1 MPIKKL
7 FVANR
12 GEIALRIVRAARA
25 LGMETVLAVSQADRS
40 SLAAQE
46 ADRAVVIG
54 PAPARQSYLNSAA
67 LVHAAVASGC
77 DAVHP
82 GYGFL
87 SERAEFA
94 QLCEDNKLVF
104 VGPRPE
110 TIRSVGDKLG
120 ARALAEQ
127 AGVQMTPGSPG
138 LKSVADA
145 LQWAETLGYP
155 VISKASAGGGG
166 RGMRVARDPDELG
179 RSFEQATYEAQE
191 AFGDGTLYLETF
203 VENARHVE
211 VQVLGDG
218 EGEIVHFGERDC
230 TLQRRYQKMME
241 EAPAIALNDGAQKTL
256 HRAAIDLLAPI
267 KYRNA
272 ATVEFLYDPLRKSV
286 YFMEVNSRIQVEHP
300 VSEMI
305 TGVDLISLQLRVA
318 SEGRLPI
325 SQEEIRPNGHAIEL
339 RILAEDPRRDFLP
352 CPGRITAWHV
362 PEGDPNVRLDS
373 AIHEGAII
381 SPYYDS
387 MIAKLIV
394 RGSNREEAIN
404 RLQRVLQ
411 ETRIGGISSNLEL
424 LRFICTQPD
433 IRSNEYHTRWA
444 ERVLMPQFVA
454 QSTNPPE

>member
-1 MPIKKL
+1 MAIKKL

-25 LGMETVLAVSQADRS
+25 LGMETVVAVSRADRD

-46 ADRAVVIG
+46 ADRAVVVG
-54 PAPARQSYLNSAA
+54 PAPARQSYLNGAA
-67 LVHAAVASGC
+67 LVHAAVSSGC
-77 DAVHP
+77 DALHP

-94 QLCEDNKLVF
+94 QLCEESKLIF

-145 LQWAETLGYP
+145 LRWAETLGYP

-166 RGMRVARDPDELG
+166 RGMRIARDPDELS
-179 RSFEQATYEAQE
+179 RNFEQATFEAQE

-203 VENARHVE
+203 VENARHIE

-218 EGEIVHFGERDC
+218 AGEIVHFGERDC

-241 EAPAIALNDGAQKTL
+241 EAPAIALNEDIRKRL
-256 HRAAIDLLAPI
+256 HQAAIDLLKPI

-272 ATVEFLYDPLRKSV
+272 ATVEFLYDPLRESV

-305 TGVDLISLQLRVA
+305 TGFDLIQLQLEVA
-318 SEGRLPI
+318 SKGRLPI
-325 SQEEIRPNGHAIEL
+325 TQEDIQPNGHAIEL
-339 RILAEDPRRDFLP
+339 RILAENPRRDFLP
-352 CPGRITAWHV
+352 SPGRVTAWQV
-362 PEGDPNVRLDS
+362 PGSEPEVRLDS

-387 MIAKLIV
+387 MIGKLIV
-394 RGSNREEAIN
+394 RGADRNEAIN
-404 RLQRVLQ
+404 RLQRVLKD
-411 ETRIGGISSNLEL
+411 TRIGGIASNLEL
-424 LRFICTQPD
+424 LRFICAHPD

-444 ERVLMPQFVA
+444 ERVLMPQFIA
-454 QSTNPPE
+454 QTTNPTE